1 MGLKVHSLGRIPGEI
16 DRGYFVYLL
25 DYGWD
30 EPLSRSLR
38 ANFDMM
44 ASLASRNNAI
54 VIAGFD
60 GEEFTNEV
68 FSWHQVDGQPGDE
81 ILPAILITTCH
92 PHDFAAQNEFPAPRR
107 DLPGSSKKS
116 RSKQATPLFND
127 RLVLIPLRDLCKTE
141 TDVTSLIEKI
151 FRDIRDKKS
160 LPDFEVY
167 RQVARGERGA
177 LVDALILKPSVAGIG
192 VDLKSIARF
201 FGAGPWV
208 GKS

>member
-1 MGLKVHSLGRIPGEI
+1 MGLKVHSLGRIPPEI
-16 DRGYFVYLL
+16 DREYFVYLL

-38 ANFDMM
+38 SNFDKM

-68 FSWHQVDGQPGDE
+68 FSWHEVNGLPGEE

-92 PHDFAAQNEFPAPRR
+92 PHDFASTNEFPAPRR
-107 DLPGSSKKS
+107 
-116 RSKQATPLFND
+116 REATRAPLHDD
-127 RLVLIPLRDLCKTE
+127 RLVLIPLRGLCHTE
-141 TDVTSLIEKI
+141 TDVTTLIDKM
-151 FRDIRDKKS
+151 FRDIREKKA
-160 LPDFEVY
+160 LADFEVT
-167 RQVARGERGA
+167 RQLARGDRGA
-177 LVDALILKPSVAGIG
+177 LVDALVLKPSVAGLGI
-192 VDLKSIARF
+192 DLKAIARF
-201 FGAGPWV
+201 LGAGRWI

>member
-1 MGLKVHSLGRIPGEI
+1 MGLKVHSLGRIPTEI

-30 EPLSRSLR
+30 EPLSRGLR
-38 ANFDMM
+38 SNFDMM

-92 PHDFAAQNEFPAPRR
+92 PHDFAAQNEFPGGRRR
-107 DLPGSSKKS
+107 DPDSAKPSTSK
-116 RSKQATPLFND
+116 RGAAVFND
-127 RLVLIPLRDLCKTE
+127 RLVLIPLRGLCKTE
-141 TDVTSLIEKI
+141 TDVTSVIEKI
-151 FRDIRDKKS
+151 FRDIRDKKA

-167 RQVARGERGA
+167 QQVAHGDRGA
-177 LVDALILKPSVAGIG
+177 LVDALILKPSLAGVGI
-192 VDLKSIARF
+192 DLKAIARF
-201 FGAGPWV
+201 LGAGPWV